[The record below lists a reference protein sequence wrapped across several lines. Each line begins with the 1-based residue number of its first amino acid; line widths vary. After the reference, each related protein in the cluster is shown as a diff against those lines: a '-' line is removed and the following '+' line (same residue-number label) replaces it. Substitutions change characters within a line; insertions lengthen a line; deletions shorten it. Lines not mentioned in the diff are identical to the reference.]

1 MITQELL
8 QKCRLYIPNK
18 SSALKTLRYK
28 SMFAH
33 KSIGRIPT
41 VLYNHLTKFNQ
52 KSITIQPRMEYL
64 PICQKLAH
72 QNASLNTEVK
82 LKNSP
87 EKLKLVLETVT
98 FHLLSIMDG
107 STKSSAFFEKL

>member
-1 MITQELL
+1 
-8 QKCRLYIPNK
+8 
-18 SSALKTLRYK
+18 
-28 SMFAH
+28 
-33 KSIGRIPT
+33 
-41 VLYNHLTKFNQ
+41 
-52 KSITIQPRMEYL
+52 MEYL

-107 STKSSAFFEKL
+107 STKSSAFFENFENISTMSPQIWKRMWNISVW

>member
-72 QNASLNTEVK
+72 QNFENISTM
-82 LKNSP
+82 SP
-87 EKLKLVLETVT
+87 QIWKRMWNISVW
-98 FHLLSIMDG
+98 
-107 STKSSAFFEKL
+107 